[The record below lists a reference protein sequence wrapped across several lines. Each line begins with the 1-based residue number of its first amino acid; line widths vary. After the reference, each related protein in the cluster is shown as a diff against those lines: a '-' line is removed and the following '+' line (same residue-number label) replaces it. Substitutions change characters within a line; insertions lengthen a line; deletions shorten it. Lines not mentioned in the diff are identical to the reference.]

1 MPSQQSRFS
10 FAEASLPELCCNGQ
24 RESSLHLV
32 HQAQGAGRKSRGE
45 TMKNRPSYPTD
56 GKKRCYTW
64 GIATSHRWNFVSV
77 PRGLCSSSPLGI
89 DPPSLPPP
97 MKQRRHNAPGCP
109 ETSSNLTFRAHVPP
123 VLPTPT
129 PPSSPVQAWKVGTFP
144 PPCGPQAH
152 VYHIAHHKKH
162 HILYISHRLSY
173 QTELERE

>member
-1 MPSQQSRFS
+1 
-10 FAEASLPELCCNGQ
+10 
-24 RESSLHLV
+24 
-32 HQAQGAGRKSRGE
+32 
-45 TMKNRPSYPTD
+45 MKNRPSYPTD
-56 GKKRCYTW
+56 GKKRCYTR

-129 PPSSPVQAWKVGTFP
+129 PPSSPVQAWKVGTSP
-144 PPCGPQAH
+144 PPH
-152 VYHIAHHKKH
+152 VAPKH
-162 HILYISHRLSY
+162 MFTTLHTTKSIIYISHRLSY